1 MTQRLYYDDATLRHF
16 TAQVLEERTTERGPA
31 ARLDRTAFYATSGG
45 QPHDTGTLNGIPV
58 LEVWEDEATGELWHR
73 LARPLE
79 GMTVTGLVDWPRR
92 FDHMQQHTGQHL
104 LSAAFLR
111 LWDAPTV
118 GFHLGR
124 EASTIDLPLS
134 QLSWEAAFQ
143 VEDEVNRLIWEDRA
157 VTARFVT
164 AEELATL
171 ALRKLPDVAGPVRI
185 VTVDGYDATACGGT
199 HVTRTGAIGLVKI
212 TAVERYKG
220 GVRVTFLCGERAL
233 RDYRRALRTL
243 SELAAGCTVA
253 QEELPAALA
262 RLQAETQELRRALH
276 KAQAALLEQEADRL
290 WAETP
295 PQAGVRRIVAQ
306 WQERPWA
313 EIQTLAAQLRER
325 PQTVLLLAVTEERST
340 RLLCAR
346 SDDLPTV
353 DAAVL
358 LRQALAPWGGKGGG
372 TPALAQGGAPRL
384 SPEVLRPALQAALD
398 TILPAD
404 DLN

>member
-16 TAQVLEERTTERGPA
+16 TAQVLEERTTEHGPA

-134 QLSWEAAFQ
+134 QLSWEAAFK
-143 VEDEVNRLIWEDRA
+143 VEDEVNQLIWEDRP

-164 AEELATL
+164 PEELATL
-171 ALRKLPDVAGPVRI
+171 ALRKLPNVTGPVRI
-185 VTVDGYDATACGGT
+185 VTVADYDATACGGT
-199 HVTRTGAIGLVKI
+199 HVARTGEIGLAKI
-212 TAVERYKG
+212 TGLERYKG
-220 GVRVTFLCGERAL
+220 GVRVTFLCGGRAL
-233 RDYRRALRTL
+233 HDYRRTLRTL
-243 SELAAGCTVA
+243 SELAASFTVA
-253 QEELPAALA
+253 QEELPQALA
-262 RLQAETQELRRALH
+262 RLQEESQETRRALH
-276 KAQAALLEQEADRL
+276 KAQAMLLENEADRL
-290 WAETP
+290 WTATPLNHGMRQVVAHWSGRPFAEA
-295 PQAGVRRIVAQ
+295 QA
-306 WQERPWA
+306 
-313 EIQTLAAQLRER
+313 LAARLREQ
-325 PQTVLLLAVTEERST
+325 PQTVALLAVTEERGT
-340 RLLCAR
+340 RLVCAR
-346 SDDLPTV
+346 SEDLPAV
-353 DAAVL
+353 DAAAL
-358 LRQALAPWGGKGGG
+358 LRRALARLGGKGGG
-372 TPALAQGGAPRL
+372 TSSLAQGGGPVAP
-384 SPEVLRPALQAALD
+384 PAAIQAALQE
-398 TILPAD
+398 A
-404 DLN
+404 LNG